1 MVQVFLKEWRI
12 FRGLSVRGLVKK
24 SGVSLASTVRI
35 EGGHRPNPG
44 ILTLE
49 KLAVAL
55 DIGFSDIFSPP
66 PKGAGKSKR
75 KRK

>member
-1 MVQVFLKEWRI
+1 MAEVYLKAWRI
-12 FRGLSVRGLVKK
+12 SRGISVRGLVNK
-24 SGVSLASTVRI
+24 SGVSLASIVQI

-44 ILTLE
+44 ILTIE

-55 DIGFSDIFSPP
+55 DIEFFDIFSPP

>member
-12 FRGLSVRGLVKK
+12 FRGQSVRGLAEK
-24 SGVSLASTVRI
+24 SGASLASIVRI

-55 DIGFSDIFSPP
+55 DIEFLDIFSPP

-75 KRK
+75 KHK

>member
-12 FRGLSVRGLVKK
+12 FRGLSVRVLVKN
-24 SGVSLASTVRI
+24 SGVSLASIVRI

-44 ILTLE
+44 ILTLD

-55 DIGFSDIFSPP
+55 DIEFFDIFSLP
-66 PKGAGKSKR
+66 PKGTGKSKR
-75 KRK
+75 KLK